1 MIEIKEISE
10 TEIGRY
16 LFTLG
21 SLIQSNINLPE
32 EAKNSYISQWDEEK
46 IRFQLNKWL
55 FLYAQDEDSSPAGV
69 LLGTP
74 IEGGVGTI
82 IWVLV
87 DKNMQ
92 NKKIGTQLFK
102 KASSWYKNK
111 GAHKLKL
118 TVPERNTVDFYIKQG
133 MIVEGEHANHWWNHK
148 FWSMGLE
155 I

>member
-1 MIEIKEISE
+1 MIEIKEVSQSEISQ
-10 TEIGRY
+10 Y
-16 LFTLG
+16 LFALR
-21 SLIQSNINLPE
+21 SLINSNINLPE
-32 EAKNSYISQWDEEK
+32 EAKNSYVSQWDEEK
-46 IRFQLNKWL
+46 ISLQLNKWL
-55 FLYAQDEDSSPAGV
+55 FLSSQDEDNSTVGV

-87 DKNMQ
+87 DKKAQ
-92 NKKIGTQLFK
+92 NKRIGSQLFR
-102 KASSWYKNK
+102 KASDWYKNK

-118 TVPERNTVDFYIKQG
+118 TVPEEKTVEFYTKQG
-133 MIVEGEHANHWWNHK
+133 MAVEGEHTNHWWNHK